1 MSCPTDVDAI
11 ANGDGS
17 VTLRFTAAAGSD
29 GTNIYRADGDG
40 DFEYLTTVGA
50 DVTTYTDTT
59 TVAGSAYSFM
69 LTGLYGDEESQGCE
83 VSEVSA
89 IPVFP
94 GAVGFG
100 LATLLG
106 AGVYLALAR
115 RRKA

>member
-1 MSCPTDVDAI
+1 MTCPTDVEAI
-11 ANGDGS
+11 ANADGS
-17 VTLRFTAAAGSD
+17 VTLRWTPAAGSD

-40 DFEYLTTVGA
+40 DFDYLATLGA
-50 DVTTYTDTT
+50 DVNTYTDTT
-59 TVAGSAYSFM
+59 TVAGTAYSFM
-69 LTGLYGDEESQGCE
+69 LTGLYGSEESQGCE

-106 AGVYLALAR
+106 AGVYLALVR
-115 RRKA
+115 RRKD